1 MVFLDLCFYWWRLE
15 WEAWRLS
22 AARFRNLCAFDR
34 PKTNTKLTQ
43 TQICFRGSGTLSP
56 QPCPN
61 TLNKTWD
68 FTCRFSKSCL
78 SFFWLFSVKH
88 RKQHYDCGEAL
99 YPVNPFFEILKKGI
113 LSRTV
118 CFSSPAVNLLI
129 LGLA

>member
-1 MVFLDLCFYWWRLE
+1 MFSRL
-15 WEAWRLS
+15 WDIIATALS
-22 AARFRNLCAFDR
+22 KHAEQDMGLHM
-34 PKTNTKLTQ
+34 
-43 TQICFRGSGTLSP
+43 S
-56 QPCPN
+56 
-61 TLNKTWD
+61 
-68 FTCRFSKSCL
+68 FSKSCL

-99 YPVNPFFEILKKGI
+99 YRVNPFFEILKKGI